1 MSFRHTAI
9 TEFLY
14 KGGQPQEL
22 DAIEKVLNE
31 YGHFE
36 WCGKGM
42 PQLGYFHGV
51 IKDLNGYDT
60 KEAEQ
65 RLIDEILE
73 ETGVRIK
80 IVIE

>member
-14 KGGQPQEL
+14 KSGKQQEL

-31 YGHFE
+31 YGYFE
-36 WCGKGM
+36 WSGKGM

-51 IKDLNGYDT
+51 IKDLNGTDT
-60 KEAEQ
+60 KEEEQ
-65 RLIDEILE
+65 KLIDEILE